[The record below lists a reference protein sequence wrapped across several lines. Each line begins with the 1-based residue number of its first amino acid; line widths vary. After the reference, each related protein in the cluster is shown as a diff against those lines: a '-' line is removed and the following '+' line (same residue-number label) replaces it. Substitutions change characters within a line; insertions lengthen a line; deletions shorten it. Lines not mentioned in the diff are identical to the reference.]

1 MELIRKAKSAY
12 IAMSVI
18 MLILGLALVIWPEIS
33 LSVLCLTVG
42 IVLLIFG
49 VVKLIGYFSK
59 DLYRLAFQFDLAL
72 GIFTLI
78 FGIILIIHPANI
90 VMLLPVIM
98 GVLILLD
105 GVFKIQ
111 TAMDARRFG
120 MERWWAIMFLAVV
133 TAIFGLL
140 LVIRPF
146 EGAVAVMVLLGITL
160 MVDGIQNL
168 CVVLYTVKISKQ
180 HAMERDYYKW
190 EER

>member
-1 MELIRKAKSAY
+1 MELIKKAKSAY
-12 IAMSVI
+12 VVMSVV
-18 MLILGLALVIWPEIS
+18 MLVLGLVLIIWPEIS
-33 LSVLCLTVG
+33 LSILCFTIG
-42 IVLLIFG
+42 IVLAIFG
-49 VVKLIGYFSK
+49 VVKLISYFSK

-78 FGIILIIHPANI
+78 FGIILMIHPANI
-90 VMLLPVIM
+90 LMLFPVIM
-98 GVLILLD
+98 GILILLD

-120 MERWWAIMFLAVV
+120 MARWWVIMFLAVI
-133 TAIFGLL
+133 TAVFGLL

-146 EGAVAVMVLLGITL
+146 EGAVAVMILLGVTL

-180 HAMERDYYKW
+180 YRIEND
-190 EER
+190 

>member
-1 MELIRKAKSAY
+1 MELIKKAKSAY
-12 IAMSVI
+12 VAMSVI
-18 MLILGLALVIWPEIS
+18 MLILGLVLVIWPEMS
-33 LSVLCLTVG
+33 LSALCFIVG

-49 VVKLIGYFSK
+49 VVKLVSYFSK

-78 FGIILIIHPANI
+78 FGIILIVHPENI

-120 MERWWAIMFLAVV
+120 MERWWAIMLLAVV

-146 EGAVAVMVLLGITL
+146 EGAVTVMILLGITL
-160 MVDGIQNL
+160 MVDGVQNL

-180 HAMERDYYKW
+180 HRLENDYYK
-190 EER
+190 